1 MEQPTELDIDCSEIT
16 EEEIIRS
23 IRKLKKNKATGS
35 DNIKAEIIK
44 ESGDIHV

>member
-23 IRKLKKNKATGS
+23 IRELKNKAAGS
-35 DNIKAEIIK
+35 DNIKAEIIR